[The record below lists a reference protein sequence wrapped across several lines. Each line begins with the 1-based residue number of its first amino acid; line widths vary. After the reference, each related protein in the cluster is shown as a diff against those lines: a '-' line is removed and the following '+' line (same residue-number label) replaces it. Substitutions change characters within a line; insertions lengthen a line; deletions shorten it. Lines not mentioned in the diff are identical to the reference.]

1 MAASFASASG
11 QIAESPPAP
20 PDAGLPAGTRAV
32 ALGWITPDRLLLSGV
47 SSSGNRPLRGLVD
60 YDLAAR
66 LAAPLL
72 ADLPLSAAAAS
83 PHVALFGADA
93 SSGLPAGL
101 YRLDLA
107 TRSRAFVFP
116 QGPARLGYQRE
127 RDAFLVTL
135 AGANLLLPADPT
147 QPPLS
152 LPEGLALPA
161 PTGPAIAY
169 RQPNRLLVAP
179 TLDAAPATVELDSAS
194 PLVWNGDGTALF
206 GIDPIDGTPSALPGG
221 LIAIQPGGPIAALDP
236 DAVPGALAELTPRA
250 LIVLADRA
258 VELRE
263 RPLADSALLATL
275 NGDESVAALRGRN
288 RAGSWVKAQLGD
300 GREGWLRTDAL
311 TTSLIPS
318 ELPILHD

>member
-1 MAASFASASG
+1 
-11 QIAESPPAP
+11 
-20 PDAGLPAGTRAV
+20 
-32 ALGWITPDRLLLSGV
+32 
-47 SSSGNRPLRGLVD
+47 
-60 YDLAAR
+60 LAAR
-66 LAAPLL
+66 IAAPLL

-116 QGPARLGYQRE
+116 QVPARLGYQRE

-221 LIAIQPGGPIAALDP
+221 LIAIQPGGPIAALDL

-275 NGDESVAALRGRN
+275 NGAESIAALRGRN